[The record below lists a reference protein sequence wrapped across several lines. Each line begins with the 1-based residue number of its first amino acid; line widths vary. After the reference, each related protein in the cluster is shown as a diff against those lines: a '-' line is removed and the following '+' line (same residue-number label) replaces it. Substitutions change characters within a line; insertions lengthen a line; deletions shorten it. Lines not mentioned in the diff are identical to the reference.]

1 MHTLTSQGGAL
12 FKYAIY
18 ARISKEE
25 VGSKDN
31 CNLQI
36 SVCREWA
43 EQNISTGMLVGVF
56 SDPDVSISRLSK
68 KPRLGWPKV
77 VALIEARQID
87 GVLATEVERL
97 YRQPKEAEILIDLA
111 HGKPPRP
118 VTILDVDGRRYDLA
132 TTNGEHDFRA
142 HVNNASREAAK
153 ISDRSRRKKLAHAR
167 EGRPSGGARPFGYEA
182 DLVTVREGE
191 AELIRKAADRVLAGD
206 SLRSIVAEWNAR
218 GITTPVGK
226 PWARSPL
233 KRLLLSPRVV
243 GRRQHQGTVIGP
255 AIWPAI
261 LDRDE
266 AELVRRIL
274 TDHAHAIRSRFT
286 GRSYLLTGIL
296 ECSQCST
303 RLYGGLHTNSRN
315 GSKVRQYTC
324 KRGPGFGGCG
334 RVHQL
339 ADPLDQL
346 VSEVVLVALDSPG
359 LGAALRARSQNGQ
372 EAELLVRLQAD
383 EGRLAQLADDYV
395 DGTFDKA
402 TYVRQKARVIERLEQ
417 TRLAL
422 DRVASNRTL
431 VALPPAGRLRVA
443 WAAASVDQ
451 RRAIIAAVVEKV
463 LLHPAGSGAKR
474 LWQEPNGDWGYD
486 PSKVEICWKA

>member
-1 MHTLTSQGGAL
+1 L
-12 FKYAIY
+12 FRYAIY

-31 CNLQI
+31 CAIQV

-43 EQNISTGMLVGVF
+43 EENLPGGVLVGVF

-68 KPRLGWPKV
+68 KPRQDWPRV
-77 VALIEARQID
+77 VALIEAGRLD

-111 HGKPPRP
+111 HGKPPQR
-118 VTILDVDGRRYDLA
+118 VTILDVEGRRYDLA

-153 ISDRSRRKKLAHAR
+153 IADRSKRKKLAHAR
-167 EGRPSGGARPFGYEA
+167 EGRPSGGMRPFGYEA

-191 AELIRKAADRVLAGD
+191 AVLIRKAAERVLAGD
-206 SLRSIVAEWNAR
+206 SLRSIVAEWNAH

-226 PWARSPL
+226 SWAPYPL
-233 KRLLLSPRVV
+233 KRLLLSPRIV
-243 GRRQHQGTVIGP
+243 GRRQHQGAVIGS
-255 AIWPAI
+255 ATWPAI
-261 LDRDE
+261 LDPDQ

-274 TDHAHAIRSRFT
+274 TDPARAVRSRFT

-296 ECSQCST
+296 ECSECGT
-303 RLYGGLHTNSRN
+303 RLYGGLHTNSRD
-315 GSKVRQYTC
+315 GSKLRQYTC

-346 VSEVVLVALDSPG
+346 ISEAVLIALDSPG

-372 EAELLVRLQAD
+372 EAELVARLQG
-383 EGRLAQLADDYV
+383 EESRLAQLADDYV

-402 TYVRQKARVIERLEQ
+402 TYIRQKARVTERLEQ
-417 TRLAL
+417 TRRAV
-422 DRVASNRTL
+422 DRVASRRTL
-431 VALPPAGRLRVA
+431 VALPPAGRLRAA
-443 WAAASVDQ
+443 WASASVDQ

-463 LLHPAGSGAKR
+463 LLHPATRSGAKR
-474 LWQEPNGDWGYD
+474 LWQEPNGDWAYD
-486 PSKVEICWKA
+486 PSKVEICWRA

>member
-1 MHTLTSQGGAL
+1 M
-12 FKYAIY
+12 FKYVIY

-31 CNLQI
+31 CDIQA

-43 EQNISTGMLVGVF
+43 EENNIPDGLLVGVF

-68 KPRLGWPKV
+68 KPRQDWPKV
-77 VALIEARQID
+77 VALIDAGQLD

-118 VTILDVDGRRYDLA
+118 VTILDVEGRRYDLA

-153 ISDRSRRKKLAHAR
+153 IADRSKRKKLAHAR
-167 EGRPSGGARPFGYEA
+167 EGRPSGGTRPFGYER
-182 DLVTVREGE
+182 DLVTVCEGE
-191 AELIRKAADRVLAGD
+191 AVLIRKAAERVLAGD
-206 SLRSIVAEWNAR
+206 SLRSIVAEWNAH

-226 PWARSPL
+226 PWARYPL
-233 KRLLLSPRVV
+233 KRLLLSPRIA
-243 GRRQHQGTVIGP
+243 GRRQHQGAVIGP
-255 AIWPAI
+255 ATWPAI
-261 LDRDE
+261 LDPE
-266 AELVRRIL
+266 QAELVRRIL
-274 TDHAHAIRSRFT
+274 TDPARGARSRVT
-286 GRSYLLTGIL
+286 GRSYLLSGIL
-296 ECSQCST
+296 ECSECGT
-303 RLYGGLHTNSRN
+303 RLYGSLHTNSRD
-315 GSKVRQYTC
+315 GSKVRQYSC

-346 VSEVVLVALDSPG
+346 VSEAVLVALDSPG

-372 EAELLVRLQAD
+372 EAELLARLQAG
-383 EGRLAQLADDYV
+383 ESRLAQLADDYV

-402 TYVRQKARVIERLEQ
+402 TYIRQKARVTERLEQ
-417 TRLAL
+417 TRRAL
-422 DRVASNRTL
+422 DRVASRRTL
-431 VALPPAGRLRVA
+431 VALPPAGRLRAA

-474 LWQEPNGDWGYD
+474 LWQEPNGDWAYD
-486 PSKVEICWKA
+486 PSKVEIRWKA